1 VSAPIRFLVL
11 AVTGW
16 TVVRA
21 TALGAISGF
30 TVSYATPVRSPPP
43 LVPTQ
48 IGPYAASD
56 QVNPYLVYPT
66 EEPQP
71 PSRTAPVDVRPA
83 PAFLY
88 PAYYPPQAQSIP
100 AAIPPRPAW
109 RLPAIQTQ
117 ADYEYAQRPPLPAAI
132 ASEAAFPPRQSSPV
146 PIVASKAQGRPKLD
160 RWQVSSWALLRGA
173 SMPGA
178 LASGGTLGGSQ
189 GGARILYNISRSLAA
204 SIRTSS
210 PLGGSRGAEIAA
222 GIRWAP
228 FHSIP
233 IAITAE
239 RRQSISRFGG
249 RSDFALFVEG
259 GLYRR
264 PMPLHFR
271 LDGYFQ
277 AGVVGI
283 GRRDLFADGQ
293 LAVSRPVWGRFSA
306 GMGVWGGVQ
315 PGLYRVDAGPRVS
328 MRVRDNIYAHVDWRQ
343 RLAGSAL
350 PASGPALTL
359 AADF

>member
-1 VSAPIRFLVL
+1 VSAPIRFLFG
-11 AVTGW
+11 AVAGW
-16 TVVRA
+16 AVIRA

-30 TVSYATPVRSPPP
+30 TISYATPRKDPPP
-43 LVPTQ
+43 LVPTEFPP
-48 IGPYAASD
+48 IADAEGSD
-56 QVNPYLVYPT
+56 DPGFSAPVGAGFAPAEYQA
-66 EEPQP
+66 PQP
-71 PSRTAPVDVRPA
+71 IPLERSYYVPAYLSQEQPLAPLLLRPRPA
-83 PAFLY
+83 WHLPSETSFIEQTYPSLPLLPAAETTIAAF
-88 PAYYPPQAQSIP
+88 PQRQSIP
-100 AAIPPRPAW
+100 AVVNTTVSKPR
-109 RLPAIQTQ
+109 
-117 ADYEYAQRPPLPAAI
+117 
-132 ASEAAFPPRQSSPV
+132 
-146 PIVASKAQGRPKLD
+146 LD
-160 RWQVSSWALLRGA
+160 RWQVSSWALLRGP
-173 SMPGA
+173 SYPNS

-189 GGARILYNISRSLAA
+189 AGARVLYAFNRSLSA

-222 GIRWAP
+222 GIRWVP
-228 FHSIP
+228 LRSIP

-249 RSDFALFVEG
+249 RSDFALFMEG

-264 PMPLHFR
+264 PIPLNFR

-283 GRRDLFADGQ
+283 SRRDLFVDGQ
-293 LAVSRPVWGRFSA
+293 LALSRPVWGRFSA
-306 GMGVWGGVQ
+306 GLGVWGGAQ
-315 PGLYRVDAGPRVS
+315 PGLYRLDAGPRIS
-328 MRVRDNIYAHVDWRQ
+328 MRVRDNIYAHLDWRQ

>member
-1 VSAPIRFLVL
+1 MSAPIRFLVGVVAGW
-11 AVTGW
+11 AVI
-16 TVVRA
+16 RA

-30 TVSYATPVRSPPP
+30 TISYATPRHDPPP
-43 LVPTQ
+43 LVPTEFPP
-48 IGPYAASD
+48 IADGRGSD
-56 QVNPYLVYPT
+56 DPGF
-66 EEPQP
+66 
-71 PSRTAPVDVRPA
+71 SAPVDAGFARAEYQAPQPVQMEQRYYA
-83 PAFLY
+83 PAY
-88 PAYYPPQAQSIP
+88 PSQEQPLASLPLR
-100 AAIPPRPAW
+100 PRPAW
-109 RLPAIQTQ
+109 H
-117 ADYEYAQRPPLPAAI
+117 LPAASFVDQTYPTLP
-132 ASEAAFPPRQSSPV
+132 ALPAAETTFAAFPQRQSV
-146 PIVASKAQGRPKLD
+146 PAAVNTAVSKPRLD
-160 RWQVSSWALLRGA
+160 RWQVSSWALLRGP
-173 SMPGA
+173 SYPDS

-189 GGARILYNISRSLAA
+189 AGARVLYAFNRALSA

-228 FHSIP
+228 LRSIP

-249 RSDFALFVEG
+249 RSDFALFMEG

-264 PMPLHFR
+264 PMPLNFR

-283 GRRDLFADGQ
+283 SRRDLFVDGQ
-293 LAVSRPVWGRFSA
+293 LALSRPVWGRFSA
-306 GMGVWGGVQ
+306 GFGFWGGAQ
-315 PGLYRVDAGPRVS
+315 PGLYRLDAGPRIS
-328 MRVRDNIYAHVDWRQ
+328 MRVRDDIYAHLDWRQ
-343 RLAGSAL
+343 RLAGSAQ